1 MDRLLTADRDDRRD
15 GELEDPSIEIIQ
27 SEEQRE
33 GRLQNEEPPWP
44 VGQWQKVHLWVM
56 GVPGKK
62 ERKDGVEKKS
72 KEIMTKCPQFS
83 EIYTF
88 TD

>member
-1 MDRLLTADRDDRRD
+1 MKNPMDRLLTADRDDRRD

-44 VGQWQKVHLWVM
+44 VGQWQKVH
-56 GVPGKK
+56 
-62 ERKDGVEKKS
+62 S
-72 KEIMTKCPQFS
+72 
-83 EIYTF
+83 
-88 TD
+88 

>member
-15 GELEDPSIEIIQ
+15 GELEDPSIEIVQ

-33 GRLQNEEPPWP
+33 GRLQNEEPQVACGTMAKGPFMSNGSP
-44 VGQWQKVHLWVM
+44 R
-56 GVPGKK
+56 KK
-62 ERKDGVEKKS
+62 GEKGWGRKTP
-72 KEIMTKCPQFS
+72 KEMMAKCPQFS
-83 EIYTF
+83 EIYKC